1 MGKYLHSE
9 EFRDQARQRLQA
21 FTRQRKVGFV
31 GVVSI
36 ILNMVRKT
44 TQVEL
49 NEYLERIHPNGETM
63 MYTKQ
68 SFAEAR
74 QNLRPE
80 AFTLLNQEFVQGYY
94 MIGDYALYRGFR
106 LLAVDGS
113 VIELPNTPAL
123 REKYGASENQAEH
136 GTLARA
142 RSSALYDI
150 LNGLVIHTILGRYDR
165 AERDMAK
172 EHLIALLELTSPDIP
187 NLVLFD
193 RGYPSA
199 DLILWLKAH
208 HLRFVMRVAKG
219 FYTEIDAVTE
229 PDAVV
234 TIPITKDRARHLKEQ
249 GTPVSARRSRS
260 GF

>member
-1 MGKYLHSE
+1 M
-9 EFRDQARQRLQA
+9 
-21 FTRQRKVGFV
+21 
-31 GVVSI
+31 
-36 ILNMVRKT
+36 
-44 TQVEL
+44 
-49 NEYLERIHPNGETM
+49 
-63 MYTKQ
+63 
-68 SFAEAR
+68 
-74 QNLRPE
+74 
-80 AFTLLNQEFVQGYY
+80 
-94 MIGDYALYRGFR
+94 
-106 LLAVDGS
+106 DGS
-113 VIELPNTPAL
+113 VIELPNSPAL

-142 RSSALYDI
+142 RSSALYDV

-187 NLVLFD
+187 HLVLFD

-249 GTPVSARRSRS
+249 GTPVPVGTEITLRVLKITLPTGEVETLITDLTPAELPYAEAPSLYFRRWGLETHYDDLKNKFKSKTSRVIPPWWWNRI
-260 GF
+260 FTRRPF